1 MKVLVI
7 LALMAFAAY
16 QVTDARMN
24 AFACSTTDCFSY
36 LDGPFCISNGSV
48 VCDNCLRDKMLCA
61 DTSLTSSECNQSC
74 DK

>member
-16 QVTDARMN
+16 QVTDARMKD
-24 AFACSTTDCFSY
+24 FVCSGKACFSY

-48 VCDNCLRDKMLCA
+48 VCDNCIRDGMLCA
-61 DTSLTSSECNQSC
+61 DSSLTSSYCIQPC